1 LATKGWQ
8 VKQSFKQY
16 QALLGKY
23 LRPYRWR
30 VVALAALLFASI
42 GLQLVSPQ
50 VLRRFIDLTRD
61 QGPLRLLVQAALI
74 YLIAGLVHQGLVVVA
89 TYIGNDLGWR
99 ATNGLRG
106 DLAEHCL
113 GLSMS
118 FHKRFTPG
126 KMIERIDGD
135 VLALANFFSQF
146 VIRII
151 GSILLLVGILIAL
164 YIEDWRLGLGLTAYS
179 GIVLYLLNFMRESAV
194 SESETEREESANL
207 YGFIEE
213 RLASRDD
220 IRANGAG
227 AYAMRR
233 FYQEMRKYTDRC
245 LTAWIKR
252 SFIWVAGMSL
262 FYVGRIAAFGVGG
275 WLYYRGQMSLGS
287 VYALTHYLL
296 MLFGPLETLVHQ
308 LQDLQKAIAGLRR
321 VRDLLMTTERM
332 ADAGRFE
339 LEDGALALAFE
350 NVTFIYDDGDEP
362 VLENIGFEL
371 VAGRSLGLLGRTGS
385 GKTTLSRLLFRFYDP
400 STGRV
405 WLNGVPIADLSLAGL
420 RRHVGM
426 VTQEVQLF
434 KASVRENLTL
444 FDDTVRDDRIL
455 SILKELGL
463 GDWLAR
469 LPDGLDT
476 QLEAGGSGL
485 SAGEGQLLAFARV
498 FLKDPGLVVLDEP
511 SSCLDP
517 ATERLIEQAMNRLLC
532 GRTAIIIAHRL
543 ATVER
548 VDDIMI
554 MESGRIAEHGRRSAL
569 EADAS
574 SLFSGL
580 LRTGIE
586 ESIV

>member
-1 LATKGWQ
+1 
-8 VKQSFKQY
+8 
-16 QALLGKY
+16 
-23 LRPYRWR
+23 
-30 VVALAALLFASI
+30 
-42 GLQLVSPQ
+42 
-50 VLRRFIDLTRD
+50 
-61 QGPLRLLVQAALI
+61 
-74 YLIAGLVHQGLVVVA
+74 
-89 TYIGNDLGWR
+89 
-99 ATNGLRG
+99 
-106 DLAEHCL
+106 
-113 GLSMS
+113 M
-118 FHKRFTPG
+118 
-126 KMIERIDGD
+126 
-135 VLALANFFSQF
+135 
-146 VIRII
+146 
-151 GSILLLVGILIAL
+151 VGILIAL
-164 YIEDWRLGLGLTAYS
+164 YIEDWRLGLGLTVYS
-179 GIVLYLLNFMRESAV
+179 GLVLYVLNNMRESAV
-194 SESETEREESANL
+194 AESESEREESANL

-213 RLASRDD
+213 RLAGRDD

-233 FYQEMRKYTDRC
+233 FYQEMRQYTDRC
-245 LTAWIKR
+245 LAAWIKR
-252 SFIWVAGMSL
+252 SLIWVAGMSL
-262 FYVGRIAAFGVGG
+262 FYVGRIAAFGVGA
-275 WLYYRGQMSLGS
+275 WLFYRGQMSLGS

-321 VRDLLMTTERM
+321 VRDLLLTKERM
-332 ADAGRFE
+332 PDEGSVG
-339 LEDGALALAFE
+339 LDNGALGLAFE
-350 NVTFIYDDGDEP
+350 DVTFVYDDGDEP
-362 VLENIGFEL
+362 VLENVGFEL
-371 VAGRSLGLLGRTGS
+371 TAGRSLGLLGRTGS

-400 STGRV
+400 SRGRV
-405 WLNGVPIADLSLAGL
+405 CLDGVPLTDVSLPRL

-444 FDDTVRDDRIL
+444 FDDSVSDERIR
-455 SILKELGL
+455 SILTELGL

-517 ATERLIEQAMNRLLC
+517 ATERLIEQAMNRLLR

-554 MESGRIAEHGRRSAL
+554 MESGRIAEHGERSAL

-574 SLFSGL
+574 SRFSGL
-580 LRTGIE
+580 LRTGIG
-586 ESIV
+586 ESIA